1 MAFLDTGPLN
11 SRSRP
16 SFTIAPPR
24 NTVPPPDISCTRG
37 PPELSFKPRSRVNPA
52 VLMVPQKVPIAITPG
67 LSTKND
73 HESPPPSPLDQGE
86 NVPSAISLPLRVQP
100 QTPPAASGPHQLL
113 PSPPPSSERPTSVIS
128 DFQYAILAPYLQPP
142 KVPSAIHLLTADL
155 FPKLAANAHSSA
167 LTIPCLPQQ
176 FSVWRTRN
184 SHWLQDFDSRWEYS
198 SREGLFIIKCMP
210 TPIHEAFS
218 MHATCVI
225 HEELR
230 KITSLRASSTNISVA
245 TNTGIYPSPYTYYS
259 NPTPLV

>member
-16 SFTIAPPR
+16 NFTVAPPC
-24 NTVPPPDISCTRG
+24 NTVTRPDTSCTSPRHS
-37 PPELSFKPRSRVNPA
+37 LPRSSTATNITPIGVNPP
-52 VLMVPQKVPIAITPG
+52 VLMVPQKDPIAITPAI
-67 LSTKND
+67 STGND
-73 HESPPPSPLDQGE
+73 RVSPPPSPLDQDE
-86 NVPSAISLPLRVQP
+86 NVPSAISLPLR
-100 QTPPAASGPHQLL
+100 
-113 PSPPPSSERPTSVIS
+113 
-128 DFQYAILAPYLQPP
+128 YAILAPYLQPP

-155 FPKLAANAHSSA
+155 FPKLAANAYSSA

-184 SHWLQDFDSRWEYS
+184 SHWLQDFDSRWEYN

-230 KITSLRASSTNISVA
+230 KITSIRASSTNISVA
-245 TNTGIYPSPYTYYS
+245 TNTGMYSSPYNYYS
-259 NPTPLV
+259 NPTSLIW